1 MSRDQNYLHTYVI
14 TCTEIHEVEHRI
26 RARSKLDAVNRMANN
41 DSLNP
46 ISRKKMLD
54 RSMSI
59 RQEIKT
65 FDKKTTHY
73 IL

>member
-1 MSRDQNYLHTYVI
+1 MDRDHLHTYVV
-14 TCTEIHEVEHRI
+14 TCTEMHEIEYRV

-41 DSLNP
+41 DNPSP

-54 RSMSI
+54 RTMSI

-65 FDKKTTHY
+65 FDKTTTHY

>member
-1 MSRDQNYLHTYVI
+1 MSRDQLHTYVI
-14 TCTEIHEVEHRI
+14 TCTEIHEVKHRI

-41 DSLNP
+41 DNLNP

-59 RQEIKT
+59 RQEIKS
-65 FDKKTTHY
+65 FDKTTTHY
-73 IL
+73 II

>member
-1 MSRDQNYLHTYVI
+1 MSRDQLHTYVI

-41 DSLNP
+41 GNPRP

-54 RSMSI
+54 RTMSI
-59 RQEIKT
+59 RQEMKT
-65 FDKKTTHY
+65 FDKTTTHY